1 MPKFKFK
8 LQPVLHHR
16 RKKEDILKKELAD
29 IKRVFEI
36 EKAVLEELKHKLTGL
51 HDEFRIRQQNS
62 PDPVEATAYSNYID
76 KVERNIE
83 MQLIK
88 LSEIA
93 SEVKRTQERLI
104 EASKDKKILEKLYD
118 KQYEEFQKEFARIEQ
133 GVIDELATI
142 RHNRKRSRNA
152 DVKEI

>member
-29 IKRVFEI
+29 IKRVFKI
-36 EKAVLEELKHKLTGL
+36 EKAVLEELKQKLTRL
-51 HDEFRIRQQNS
+51 HNDFRAKQQTS
-62 PDPVEATAYSNYID
+62 PDPAEAAAYSNYID
-76 KVERNIE
+76 KVERDIE

-93 SEVKRTQERLI
+93 SEVKRSQERLI

-118 KQYEEFQKEFARIEQ
+118 KQYEEFQKEFARVEQ

-142 RHNRKRSRNA
+142 RHNRKRSNLE
-152 DVKEI
+152 EI